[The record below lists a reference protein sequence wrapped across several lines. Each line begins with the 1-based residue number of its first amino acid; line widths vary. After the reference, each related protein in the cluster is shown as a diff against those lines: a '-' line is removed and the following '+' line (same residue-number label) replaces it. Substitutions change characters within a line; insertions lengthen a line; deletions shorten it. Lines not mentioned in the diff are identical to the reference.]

1 MKRALVVL
9 VLALVVGGAVAS
21 LMMREPGYVLLVYAP
36 WSIETSLWFFLLV
49 LVAAYV
55 AVRVTISLFL
65 RIARSRSGIRS
76 WTESRRLRHAHEQ
89 TLRGLLLLAEGEPA
103 AARDAL
109 LAAAPHAELP
119 LVNYLASA
127 HATAALGDWPACRT
141 LLERAESAAPGAVL
155 GVRLAGV
162 ALFERHGRIGE
173 CRQQLEALRAE
184 AQRHPRVL
192 RSLAECY
199 RALRDWQALI
209 DVLGDLERNKSIP
222 DDAVQSLAHDAW
234 TGRMAELDAD
244 ALIALW
250 ASIPKKSQV
259 RPRLALAFS
268 DAAQRVA
275 LADAAEEALRR
286 ALAESWDADLVDA
299 YGALAGGDARRR
311 RAHLDT
317 WLQARP
323 DDAGLWL
330 ASGRVAAAS
339 HDFARAREHFETSL
353 KRAPTAAVYGELGRL
368 CLALGERERGAEYL
382 LRYAELGGAALPALP
397 LPGQRGA

>member
-1 MKRALVVL
+1 
-9 VLALVVGGAVAS
+9 
-21 LMMREPGYVLLVYAP
+21 
-36 WSIETSLWFFLLV
+36 
-49 LVAAYV
+49 
-55 AVRVTISLFL
+55 
-65 RIARSRSGIRS
+65 
-76 WTESRRLRHAHEQ
+76 
-89 TLRGLLLLAEGEPA
+89 
-103 AARDAL
+103 
-109 LAAAPHAELP
+109 
-119 LVNYLASA
+119 VNYLASA